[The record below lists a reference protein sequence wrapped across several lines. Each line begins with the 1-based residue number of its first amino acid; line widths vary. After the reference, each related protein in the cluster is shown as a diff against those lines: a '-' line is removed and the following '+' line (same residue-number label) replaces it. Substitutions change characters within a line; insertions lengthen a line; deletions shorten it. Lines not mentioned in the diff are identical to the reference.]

1 MDSASALASSVLP
14 TPVGPRNRK
23 VATGL
28 LPSRKPARDS
38 RTASATARTASS
50 CPTRR
55 SCSRCSKVQQL
66 FALFH
71 RQLVDWDAGQA
82 RNDLGHVFCL
92 DFGTARGPLPL
103 PALDQLL
110 ELGLLGLDALA
121 ELGGLVVLLAR
132 GHVILFTPQLVQ
144 FGLQLLHGHRP
155 GRGRQLHARGRLV
168 EQVDGLVGQK
178 AGGDV
183 AVGQLS
189 RRDDRVLRD
198 ADLVVRLEG
207 VAQAAQNHDGLCH
220 CRLGHRHRLE
230 APLQRG
236 ILLDVF
242 LVLVERGGADQV
254 QLAARHHRLEDVGH
268 VQPAFATALTG
279 TDDGVHLVD
288 EQNQLAPMVLGDLLQ
303 HLLHALLEL
312 AAILGAGH
320 HGVDIE
326 FHQALVAQGL
336 GHFTGHHALRQPLD
350 DGGLA
355 HARLADQHRVVLLAP
370 GQHLDGGLDL
380 LRTADHR
387 VELAVMRHLGQV
399 T

>member
-55 SCSRCSKVQQL
+55 SCSRCSRCSSFSRSSTVNSL
-66 FALFH
+66 TGMPVRRETIWATCSALTSA
-71 RQLVDWDAGQA
+71 LPEAA
-82 RNDLGHVFCL
+82 
-92 DFGTARGPLPL
+92 PL

-178 AGGDV
+178 
-183 AVGQLS
+183 
-189 RRDDRVLRD
+189 R
-198 ADLVVRLEG
+198 
-207 VAQAAQNHDGLCH
+207 
-220 CRLGHRHRLE
+220 
-230 APLQRG
+230 
-236 ILLDVF
+236 
-242 LVLVERGGADQV
+242 
-254 QLAARHHRLEDVGH
+254 
-268 VQPAFATALTG
+268 
-279 TDDGVHLVD
+279 
-288 EQNQLAPMVLGDLLQ
+288 
-303 HLLHALLEL
+303 
-312 AAILGAGH
+312 
-320 HGVDIE
+320 
-326 FHQALVAQGL
+326 
-336 GHFTGHHALRQPLD
+336 
-350 DGGLA
+350 
-355 HARLADQHRVVLLAP
+355 
-370 GQHLDGGLDL
+370 
-380 LRTADHR
+380 
-387 VELAVMRHLGQV
+387 AVM
-399 T
+399 